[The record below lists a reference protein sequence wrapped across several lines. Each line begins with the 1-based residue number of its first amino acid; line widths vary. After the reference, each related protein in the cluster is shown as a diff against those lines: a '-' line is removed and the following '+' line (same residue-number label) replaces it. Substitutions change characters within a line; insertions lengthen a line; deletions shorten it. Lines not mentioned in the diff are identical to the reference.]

1 MKTIKIRAKMKSD
14 FVYFIETSQEDKLNQ
29 NVKKGRLLRTEFFK
43 LLEEKARIYDKI
55 ALIIENE
62 EILIKNEI

>member
-14 FVYFIETSQEDKLNQ
+14 FVYFVETSEEDKLNQ
-29 NVKKGRLLRTEFFK
+29 NVKKGRLLRDEFWK
-43 LLEEKARIYDKI
+43 LLEEKTHIYDKI

-62 EILIKNEI
+62 TILIKNEI